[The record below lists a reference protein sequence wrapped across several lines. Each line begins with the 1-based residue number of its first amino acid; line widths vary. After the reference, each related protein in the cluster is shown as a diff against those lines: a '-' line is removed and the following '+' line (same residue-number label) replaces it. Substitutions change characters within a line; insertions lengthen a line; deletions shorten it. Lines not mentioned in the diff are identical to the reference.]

1 MFKFNGF
8 LITAILFA
16 SKFPDTEYIQG
27 ILMKGKRSMEGKEK
41 LIFAIIKKDDAGKN
55 FSIFDAVV
63 LPIPSDYKD
72 AAMLTE
78 VTIGDDL
85 TSATL
90 KLLSKTSEISITLTD
105 IDIEVYTENYV
116 FTPASNM
123 LKLSID

>member
-63 LPIPSDYKD
+63 LPIPADCKD
-72 AAMLTE
+72 VAMLTE
-78 VTIGDDL
+78 ITIGDDL

-90 KLLSKTSEISITLTD
+90 KILPKTAEISVTLTD

-116 FTPASNM
+116 FAPAPNM
-123 LKLSID
+123 LKLSLD

>member
-1 MFKFNGF
+1 MFEFNGF

-16 SKFPDTEYIQG
+16 SKFPDTEYMQG
-27 ILMKGKRSMEGKEK
+27 ILMKGKRSKESKEK
-41 LIFAIIKKDDAGKN
+41 LIFAIIKDADDGKN

-90 KLLSKTSEISITLTD
+90 KTLPKTAEISVTLTD

-116 FTPASNM
+116 FAPALNM
-123 LKLSID
+123 LKLSLD